1 MLGPTSTYGPSLSGL
16 QGVRA
21 KRGFRVREASRL
33 SGFERTNLKE
43 GERLMVFEL
52 EGVECLEQ
60 IAKVIEESD
69 VGGLEVGFWM
79 LKRAFDGSERSP
91 KEWKSPQR

>member
-1 MLGPTSTYGPSLSGL
+1 
-16 QGVRA
+16 
-21 KRGFRVREASRL
+21 
-33 SGFERTNLKE
+33 
-43 GERLMVFEL
+43 MVFEL

-69 VGGLEVGFWM
+69 VSGLEVGFWM
-79 LKRAFDGSERSP
+79 LKRAYDGSERSP